1 VKKKS
6 PIGMDDQRRQRVEEA
21 LSEYSRLFTV
31 DPTIRDRTIE
41 ELERLAEKHHVT
53 VEDLF
58 QGALLYLRR
67 AGREPW
73 PQ

>member
-1 VKKKS
+1 MKKRRL
-6 PIGMDDQRRQRVEEA
+6 MDSDGQRRQRVEEA
-21 LSEYSRLFTV
+21 LNEFTLLFTV
-31 DPTIRDRTIE
+31 DPRIRDQTIE
-41 ELERLAEKHHVT
+41 ELERLAEKNHVT

-67 AGREPW
+67 AGKEPW